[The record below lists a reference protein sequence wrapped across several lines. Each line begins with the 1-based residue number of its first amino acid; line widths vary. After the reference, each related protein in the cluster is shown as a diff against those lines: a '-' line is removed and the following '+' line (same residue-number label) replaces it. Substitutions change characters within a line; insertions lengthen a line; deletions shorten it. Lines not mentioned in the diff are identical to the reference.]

1 MRMLS
6 DNMLWMR
13 QLESLS
19 RTSGI
24 IHVADPHEEIKFT
37 HTPIHYKAKPVV
49 ARYKEREVDSE
60 LTCPECGVIFQVFGI
75 FGFCPGCRSENQ
87 AIYAAN
93 LAIVRQE
100 IASAPDGDR
109 ALRHAYSDLGISV

>member
-37 HTPIHYKAKPVV
+37 HTPIHYKK
-49 ARYKEREVDSE
+49 
-60 LTCPECGVIFQVFGI
+60 
-75 FGFCPGCRSENQ
+75 RSPWSHGTKSVR
-87 AIYAAN
+87 
-93 LAIVRQE
+93 LIV
-100 IASAPDGDR
+100 S
-109 ALRHAYSDLGISV
+109 